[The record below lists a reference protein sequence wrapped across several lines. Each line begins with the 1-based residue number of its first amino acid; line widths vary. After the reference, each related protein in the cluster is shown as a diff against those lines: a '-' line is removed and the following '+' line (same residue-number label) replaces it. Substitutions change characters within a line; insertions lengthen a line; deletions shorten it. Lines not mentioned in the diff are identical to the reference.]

1 MYPYLQGGLGNQL
14 FVMSAACLLA
24 SQTGRRIVVNARQTG
39 VYSYGVPQPTF
50 WQTVFFSDFFHKDQN
65 FVETDTREMSEA
77 DFEKA
82 HMNDFEDWSDL
93 SSDVR
98 VTGSFLSFK
107 YYRLYRDF
115 LLELYKPTSEL
126 QRLVN
131 DAAMRFQL
139 VSPSGESSTPLSYV
153 DTAYLDSRLPKDD
166 PLKSFEME
174 QRIPSQHDSSD
185 WSCSPN
191 PGSCTRSIEVLECV
205 STCERNVAI
214 QIRLQDRSSAADY
227 LNEEKLELIKKFVEK
242 MLTEGRRVVV
252 FSNDPPR
259 AQKLFQISTLSDD
272 QRRRVSF
279 SVELNVIDFY
289 LMSQYF
295 GMHVLTAST
304 FQLWAIFLSPLSNM
318 KIFTWAGTDDRYALQ
333 KFLKSSDKHNVTFQ
347 DLATYV

>member
-1 MYPYLQGGLGNQL
+1 M
-14 FVMSAACLLA
+14 
-24 SQTGRRIVVNARQTG
+24 
-39 VYSYGVPQPTF
+39 
-50 WQTVFFSDFFHKDQN
+50 
-65 FVETDTREMSEA
+65 
-77 DFEKA
+77 
-82 HMNDFEDWSDL
+82 
-93 SSDVR
+93 
-98 VTGSFLSFK
+98 
-107 YYRLYRDF
+107 
-115 LLELYKPTSEL
+115 
-126 QRLVN
+126 
-131 DAAMRFQL
+131 
-139 VSPSGESSTPLSYV
+139 
-153 DTAYLDSRLPKDD
+153 
-166 PLKSFEME
+166 
-174 QRIPSQHDSSD
+174 
-185 WSCSPN
+185 
-191 PGSCTRSIEVLECV
+191 

>member
-1 MYPYLQGGLGNQL
+1 
-14 FVMSAACLLA
+14 
-24 SQTGRRIVVNARQTG
+24 
-39 VYSYGVPQPTF
+39 
-50 WQTVFFSDFFHKDQN
+50 
-65 FVETDTREMSEA
+65 
-77 DFEKA
+77 
-82 HMNDFEDWSDL
+82 
-93 SSDVR
+93 
-98 VTGSFLSFK
+98 
-107 YYRLYRDF
+107 
-115 LLELYKPTSEL
+115 
-126 QRLVN
+126 
-131 DAAMRFQL
+131 
-139 VSPSGESSTPLSYV
+139 
-153 DTAYLDSRLPKDD
+153 
-166 PLKSFEME
+166 
-174 QRIPSQHDSSD
+174 
-185 WSCSPN
+185 
-191 PGSCTRSIEVLECV
+191 
-205 STCERNVAI
+205 
-214 QIRLQDRSSAADY
+214 
-227 LNEEKLELIKKFVEK
+227 